1 MKRILIT
8 VITAAMA
15 CCAASCSA
23 ALKVV
28 TTTPE
33 LESIAK
39 SIGGAHVSMV
49 SLARPDQ
56 DYHKVEAR
64 PTDVTRVASADV
76 VVRVGMDLDLWMDG
90 VLQAARN
97 RAVMKGGTGYV
108 DASEMIRRQE
118 VPRGQ
123 ISGASG
129 DIHVEGNP
137 HYWLDPGN
145 GKVIA
150 YEILLGLRKVD
161 PAHASAYDSA
171 YRRFSSEIDAKMGKW
186 DSELRP
192 LRGRPVV
199 AYHDEWVYFY
209 RRFDLKAFGYLEPKP
224 GIPPSAGHVSHLI
237 TEMKGAGVKLVLV
250 PSIYPLRFPE
260 MVAKETGA
268 KVARVPYSVGSM
280 GTESYI
286 DYIDAIVAATA
297 RAGR

>member
-150 YEILLGLRKVD
+150 YEILLGHRKVVK
-161 PAHASAYDSA
+161 
-171 YRRFSSEIDAKMGKW
+171 AKDNKN
-186 DSELRP
+186 D
-192 LRGRPVV
+192 
-199 AYHDEWVYFY
+199 
-209 RRFDLKAFGYLEPKP
+209 
-224 GIPPSAGHVSHLI
+224 
-237 TEMKGAGVKLVLV
+237 
-250 PSIYPLRFPE
+250 
-260 MVAKETGA
+260 
-268 KVARVPYSVGSM
+268 
-280 GTESYI
+280 
-286 DYIDAIVAATA
+286 
-297 RAGR
+297 